1 MPRHLDR
8 SVAHVTP
15 SFAWARALRAAAIGL
30 AASLS
35 LVLCLAV
42 PAAAQTPDKGVI
54 GYGADIGVQLPDEAF
69 ESTFAFDAHAEYYLT
84 PRVAVR
90 GLFGFASPGA
100 DLRTEDKLRQVQ
112 LLFSVIHNWEHRNWR
127 PFVLGGAGAY
137 FVRLLIDGGTD
148 LPRETRGGIHFGGG
162 TEYIFS
168 DEDALKVELRW
179 DVVSHPPALPDAS
192 NATFTVGY
200 KRYF

>member
-1 MPRHLDR
+1 MSRYFD
-8 SVAHVTP
+8 SSAVHVTP
-15 SFAWARALRAAAIGL
+15 SFRWTRALRAAAIGL
-30 AASLS
+30 AAILY
-35 LVLCLAV
+35 LVA
-42 PAAAQTPDKGVI
+42 PSAAQTPDKGVI
-54 GYGADIGVQLPDEAF
+54 GYGADIGVQFPDEAF
-69 ESTFAFDAHAEYYLT
+69 ESTLAFDAHGEFYLT

-100 DLRTEDKLRQVQ
+100 NLRTEDKLRQVQ
-112 LLFSVIHNWEHRNWR
+112 LLFSGIYNWEHKNWR

-137 FVRLLIDGGTD
+137 FVRLLIDGGVD

-162 TEYIFS
+162 SEYIFS
-168 DEDALKVELRW
+168 DENALKVELRW

-192 NATFTVGY
+192 NATLTVGY

>member
-1 MPRHLDR
+1 MSRHLD
-8 SVAHVTP
+8 SHAVHVTP
-15 SFAWARALRAAAIGL
+15 SFTWTRALRAAAIGL
-30 AASLS
+30 AASLCF
-35 LVLCLAV
+35 VA
-42 PAAAQTPDKGVI
+42 PAAAQTTPDKGVI

-69 ESTFAFDAHAEYYLT
+69 ESTLAFDAHAEFYLT

-112 LLFSVIHNWEHRNWR
+112 LLFSGIYNWEHDNWR

-179 DVVSHPPALPDAS
+179 DIVSHPPALPDAS